1 MMMNVGQDS
10 YVGLTIIALAKMIV
24 APHLIMEMVHAIL
37 KIIMWNVTGMVVIA
51 MLLWPFVHPRV
62 RLVEN
67 KCLCSI
73 T

>member
-1 MMMNVGQDS
+1 MMIVGQDS

-24 APHLIMEMVHAIL
+24 APPLIMEMVHVMR
-37 KIIMWNVTGMVVIA
+37 KITMLNVTGMVVIA
-51 MLLWPFVHPRV
+51 MLLWPFVIGRV

-73 T
+73 N

>member
-24 APHLIMEMVHAIL
+24 APPLIMEMVHVMR
-37 KIIMWNVTGMVVIA
+37 KITMLNVTGMVVIA
-51 MLLWPFVHPRV
+51 MLLWPFVNTRV

-67 KCLCSI
+67 KYLCSI

>member
-1 MMMNVGQDS
+1 MLV
-10 YVGLTIIALAKMIV
+10 VALAKIIV
-24 APHLIMEMVHAIL
+24 APLLIMKMVHVIP

-51 MLLWPFVHPRV
+51 MLLWPFVIGRV

-67 KCLCSI
+67 KGLCSI

>member
-1 MMMNVGQDS
+1 MLV
-10 YVGLTIIALAKMIV
+10 VALAKIIV
-24 APHLIMEMVHAIL
+24 APLLIMEMVHVIL
-37 KIIMWNVTGMVVIA
+37 KITMLNVTGMVVIV
-51 MLLWPFVHPRV
+51 MLLWPFVTARV